1 MTITMIEAIALLV
14 VAGAA
19 HWRGGIPE
27 RMVAWLM
34 VAAYL
39 IDEVYHVVAGVSTYQ
54 YVDPGHLVIDSAVL
68 AGLLWIGL
76 RANRFWP
83 LPVCSLELIAVTA
96 HLAVLAG
103 IPGIRG
109 VYWAMTVVPVWLQYP
124 MILIGILAHNR
135 RFVQVG
141 QYRDWRRGLST
152 FGGKLV
158 FDSRSALT

>member
-1 MTITMIEAIALLV
+1 MTFTMLEAIALFV

-34 VAAYL
+34 VMAYL
-39 IDEVYHVVAGVSTYQ
+39 FDLLYHLAAGASTFQ
-54 YVDPGHLVIDSAVL
+54 FVDPGHLAIDSVVL

-109 VYWAMTVVPVWLQYP
+109 VYWAMTVVPGWLQYP
-124 MILIGILAHNR
+124 MVLFGILAHNR
-135 RFVQVG
+135 RSVRVG

-152 FGGKLV
+152 FGGNLV